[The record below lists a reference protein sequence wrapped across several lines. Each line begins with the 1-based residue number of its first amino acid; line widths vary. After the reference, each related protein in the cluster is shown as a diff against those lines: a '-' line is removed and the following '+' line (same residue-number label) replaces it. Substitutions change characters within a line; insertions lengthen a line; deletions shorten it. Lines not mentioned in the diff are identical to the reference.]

1 MGLGAIE
8 TIKPAVL
15 SGVTRFV
22 EVIVGLGLVASP
34 SKFQIIDT
42 LPLTTNRNELTILVD
57 LEVLFHLS
65 IPHLPG

>member
-34 SKFQIIDT
+34 SKFQIIDA
-42 LPLTTNRNELTILVD
+42 LPLTTNRNGLTILVD
-57 LEVLFHLS
+57 LEVLFHLL